1 MKRRGF
7 HLVAAV
13 LVCLLA
19 STHAF
24 AQGGGASSTGTITGK
39 VTDTSGGVLPGVT
52 VNATSSSMMGVQSS
66 VTNAEGIYRFP
77 AVPPGTYTVTYELP
91 GFNTLK
97 REGIDI
103 RLGFTAQVNVELAV
117 ASLQETVTVVAH
129 QNSIHLHL
137 ERKS

>member
-7 HLVAAV
+7 ILVAAV
-13 LVCLLA
+13 LACLLA

-52 VNATSSSMMGVQSS
+52 VNATSPSMMGVQSS
-66 VTNAEGIYRFP
+66 VTNSEGMYRFP
-77 AVPPGTYTVTYELP
+77 AIPPGTYALSYELP

-97 REGIDI
+97 REGIEI
-103 RLGFTAQVNVELAV
+103 RLGFTAQINVELAV
-117 ASLQETVTVVAH
+117 A
-129 QNSIHLHL
+129 
-137 ERKS
+137 